1 MPMPR
6 PSPRPPTFFPR
17 PPSVFPPPRKTRS
30 QPATMPSI
38 EILPTTTTRAA
49 QPGWAYVPDL
59 PIAAIQ
65 PPTRKRGRD
74 GILLSNTNSINAKQ
88 QKAIDARLKELD
100 RENYKDVSVSIPK
113 SDRARDKNRK
123 LTSNVRRILGY
134 NRNFGHY
141 LADEEA
147 AAAGGPA
154 TAAPTVVAGG
164 REAKRV
170 AAEHLR
176 ESRPSTPSLSKQT
189 SNLRGKEKEKEKEMP
204 PPSATPKPQQG
215 YQTSPTKSPSQ
226 ARPTSSSSQT
236 LNSLPYPPSW
246 DQNPLLRTLHLPPT
260 PSDRVMQLLLAEP
273 PLSYSAARA
282 TYAED
287 HQGPPPRHFCV
298 SCGHFAKL
306 HCRKCGQRTCGLLEC
321 WRSHEAAG
329 CGMGVA

>member
-1 MPMPR
+1 
-6 PSPRPPTFFPR
+6 
-17 PPSVFPPPRKTRS
+17 
-30 QPATMPSI
+30 MPSI
-38 EILPTTTTRAA
+38 EVLPTTTTRTA

-74 GILLSNTNSINAKQ
+74 GGLLSSNNINAKQ

-100 RENYKDVSVSIPK
+100 RENYKDVSVPIPK

-147 AAAGGPA
+147 AIAAGMNSA
-154 TAAPTVVAGG
+154 TATTTLVPGG

-170 AAEHLR
+170 AAEHLK

-189 SNLRGKEKEKEKEMP
+189 SNLKGKETSKEKEKEMP
-204 PPSATPKPQQG
+204 PPSATPKQG
-215 YQTSPTKSPSQ
+215 SHTSPVKSPSQ
-226 ARPTSSSSQT
+226 PRPSSSSSQT
-236 LNSLPYPPSW
+236 PLPYPPSW
-246 DQNPLLRTLHLPPT
+246 DTHPLLRTLHLPPT

-282 TYAED
+282 AYPDD
-287 HQGPPPRHFCV
+287 HHCPPPRHFCV
-298 SCGHFAKL
+298 ACGHFAKL